1 MIFSHSI
8 RSTKKELWNVRQND
22 SINIYHFNYI
32 LSKAV
37 FQYYLPVQSLPNVID
52 FGNCFGKKMC
62 HRRVVA
68 TVTRVASF
76 STTKRCR
83 WTAVVS
89 CAHWKKFRCAYVGLL
104 GAVCTAVAFVP
115 ISNTTMVGAC
125 CSCSSPHR
133 IGRTQTVCYKCN
145 HIWMVAHCVAAAA
158 PLLWLVAT
166 AGVHVRLIQSDHVI
180 VIDGST

>member
-68 TVTRVASF
+68 TVTRVASLS
-76 STTKRCR
+76 STKSADEQLFRVLIERCF
-83 WTAVVS
+83 AV
-89 CAHWKKFRCAYVGLL
+89 CLL

-125 CSCSSPHR
+125 FSCSSPQR
-133 IGRTQTVCYKCN
+133 IGRTRTVCCCSSCSPIMLICC
-145 HIWMVAHCVAAAA
+145 HCWRSCSAHTSRSYDC
-158 PLLWLVAT
+158 
-166 AGVHVRLIQSDHVI
+166 H
-180 VIDGST
+180 